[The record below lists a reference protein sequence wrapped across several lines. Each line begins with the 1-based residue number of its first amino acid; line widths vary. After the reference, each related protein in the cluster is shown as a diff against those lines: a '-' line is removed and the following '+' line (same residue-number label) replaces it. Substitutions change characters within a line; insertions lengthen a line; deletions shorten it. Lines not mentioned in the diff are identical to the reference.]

1 MFINRGLLKYIS
13 QIIEYYAANIKL
25 YHGKDM
31 FVKACFRKHRLILS
45 HFLWNEGYIL
55 RGQLL

>member
-25 YHGKDM
+25 YYGKDM
-31 FVKACFRKHRLILS
+31 FVKACFRKHKLIHS
-45 HFLWNEGYIL
+45 HFLRKEGYIL
-55 RGQLL
+55 KGQLL